1 MNDRVT
7 FALEL
12 LVVIT
17 IATVLLLSSCSM
29 KQWYPTVG
37 AVVGGGVGSLA
48 GPTGSALG
56 AGGGALVGE
65 VAKGNA
71 EIEEARDTIS
81 ALTHGDVEA
90 LVAKGMVEHQSSF
103 DSFVSK
109 IQRLLLVVGACLIGY
124 LAIPVFVAKRCA
136 QTETKKSLTR
146 APFPRPS
153 DKL

>member
-1 MNDRVT
+1 MLDKAF

-12 LVVIT
+12 LFVVFL
-17 IATVLLLSSCSM
+17 TVLLACSCSM
-29 KQWYPTVG
+29 KQWYPSMG

-56 AGGGALVGE
+56 AGSGALIGE

-71 EIEEARDTIS
+71 EIAEARDTIS
-81 ALTHGDVEA
+81 ALSHGDVEA
-90 LVAKGMVEHQSSF
+90 LVAKGMVKHQTSF
-103 DSFVSK
+103 DSFVLK
-109 IQRLLLVVGACLIGY
+109 IQRLLLIVGACLIVY